1 MCVFEIDEL
10 DFCDFPFGRAGG
22 ELDHDVVC
30 FYIWVGRELVSAK
43 RTKGGFFLPTIMND
57 VLRMQLRQSFQGT
70 F

>member
-10 DFCDFPFGRAGG
+10 DFGDFPFGRAGG

-30 FYIWVGRELVSAK
+30 FYIWVGRGSVSAE
-43 RTKGGFFLPTIMND
+43 RMKGGLSSPTIMND
-57 VLRMQLRQSFQGT
+57 VLRMQLRQPFQDT